1 LAYVARRAGTATI
14 ELLDGDL
21 VAIAQCIA
29 IDADAFPYASAHFG
43 LMGRA
48 RSRSG
53 RVWIA
58 RDAADERQRVVGF
71 LAARLRGRRG
81 QAHPH
86 LMHIEGLAV
95 DQPARQQGIGR
106 ALVREAVADAR
117 ARRLHAVVLHVSV
130 TNEAAIALYE
140 SEGFGISRKL
150 PGFYPAGAFDGV
162 TEALEMAKVLR

>member
-1 LAYVARRAGTATI
+1 MARRAGTATI

-43 LMGRA
+43 T
-48 RSRSG
+48 RSRSS

-58 RDAADERQRVVGF
+58 REATDQRQRVIGF
-71 LAARLRGRRG
+71 LAARLRGARATG
-81 QAHPH
+81 EPH
-86 LMHIEGLAV
+86 LMHVEGLAV
-95 DQPARQQGIGR
+95 EPPARRQGIGR

-140 SEGFGISRKL
+140 AEGFGVSRKL

-162 TEALEMAKVLR
+162 SEALEMAKVLRH

>member
-43 LMGRA
+43 S

-58 RDAADERQRVVGF
+58 RDPSDERQRVVGF
-71 LAARLRGRRG
+71 LATRLRGRRG
-81 QAHPH
+81 QARPH

-117 ARRLHAVVLHVSV
+117 TRRLHAVVLHVSV
-130 TNEAAIALYE
+130 TNEAAIVLYE

-150 PGFYPAGAFDGV
+150 PSFYPAGAFDGV
-162 TEALEMAKVLR
+162 TEALEMAKLLR

>member
-1 LAYVARRAGTATI
+1 MARRAGTATI
-14 ELLDGDL
+14 ELLDGDI

-43 LMGRA
+43 LVGRT
-48 RSRSG
+48 RSRSS
-53 RVWIA
+53 RVWVA
-58 RDAADERQRVVGF
+58 RDAAEERPRVVGF
-71 LAARLRGRRG
+71 IATRLRGKG
-81 QAHPH
+81 GHAH

-95 DQPARQQGIGR
+95 DRAARRQGIGR
-106 ALVREAVADAR
+106 TLVSEAVADAR

-130 TNEAAIALYE
+130 TNEAAIALYQ

-162 TEALEMAKVLR
+162 TEALEMAKLVR

>member
-1 LAYVARRAGTATI
+1 MARRAGTATI

-43 LMGRA
+43 A

-81 QAHPH
+81 QAH

-95 DQPARQQGIGR
+95 DQPVRQQGIGR

-117 ARRLHAVVLHVSV
+117 GRRLHAVVLHVSV
-130 TNEAAIALYE
+130 TNDAAIALYE

-162 TEALEMAKVLR
+162 TEALEMAKLLR

>member
-1 LAYVARRAGTATI
+1 VARRGGSTGTI
-14 ELLDGDL
+14 ELLEGDL

-43 LMGRA
+43 LMGRG

-58 RDAADERQRVVGF
+58 RDTADERQRVVGF
-71 LAARLRGRRG
+71 LAARLRGKRAG
-81 QAHPH
+81 LAH

-95 DQPARQQGIGR
+95 DQPLRQQGIGR

-130 TNEAAIALYE
+130 TNDAAIALYE

-162 TEALEMAKVLR
+162 TEALEMAKLIR

>member
-1 LAYVARRAGTATI
+1 MARRAGTATI
-14 ELLDGDL
+14 ELLEGDL

-43 LMGRA
+43 V
-48 RSRSG
+48 RSRSS

-58 RDAADERQRVVGF
+58 RDAGDERQRVVGF

-81 QAHPH
+81 TGEAH

-106 ALVREAVADAR
+106 RLVREAVADAR

-140 SEGFGISRKL
+140 AEGFGISRKL

-162 TEALEMAKVLR
+162 TEALEMAKLLRR

>member
-1 LAYVARRAGTATI
+1 MARRTGTATI

-43 LMGRA
+43 T
-48 RSRSG
+48 RSRSS
-53 RVWIA
+53 RVWVA
-58 RDAADERQRVVGF
+58 RDAADDFAPRRGGRQRVVGF
-71 LAARLRGRRG
+71 AAARLRGKRG
-81 QAHPH
+81 QAH

-95 DQPARQQGIGR
+95 DPAARRQGIGR

-117 ARRLHAVVLHVSV
+117 ARRLHAVALHVSV
-130 TNEAAIALYE
+130 TNDAAIALYE

-162 TEALEMAKVLR
+162 TEALEMAKILR

>member
-43 LMGRA
+43 A

-58 RDAADERQRVVGF
+58 RDVADERQRVVGF

-81 QAHPH
+81 QAHAH

-117 ARRLHAVVLHVSV
+117 SRRLHAVVLHVSV
-130 TNEAAIALYE
+130 TNDAAIALYE

-162 TEALEMAKVLR
+162 TEAIEMAKLLR

>member
-1 LAYVARRAGTATI
+1 MARRAGTATI

-43 LMGRA
+43 LVGRT
-48 RSRSG
+48 RSRSS

-58 RDAADERQRVVGF
+58 RDASDERQRVVGF
-71 LAARLRGRRG
+71 LASRVRGARGTG
-81 QAHPH
+81 HAH

-95 DQPARQQGIGR
+95 DRPARQQGIGR
-106 ALVREAVADAR
+106 TLVREAVADAR

-130 TNEAAIALYE
+130 TNGAAIALYE

-162 TEALEMAKVLR
+162 SEALEMAKLLR

>member
-1 LAYVARRAGTATI
+1 VARRSGTATI

-29 IDADAFPYASAHFG
+29 IDADAFPYASAHFS

-48 RSRSG
+48 RSRSS

-58 RDAADERQRVVGF
+58 RDATDERQRVVGF
-71 LAARLRGRRG
+71 LAARLRGNGAG
-81 QAHPH
+81 QAH

-95 DQPARQQGIGR
+95 DQPVRQQGIGR

-117 ARRLHAVVLHVSV
+117 GRRLHAVVLHVSV
-130 TNEAAIALYE
+130 TNDAAIALYE

-150 PGFYPAGAFDGV
+150 PSFYPAGAFDGV
-162 TEALEMAKVLR
+162 TEALEMAKLVR

>member
-1 LAYVARRAGTATI
+1 MARRTGTATI
-14 ELLDGDL
+14 EVLDGDL

-29 IDADAFPYASAHFG
+29 IDADAFPYARAHFG
-43 LMGRA
+43 G
-48 RSRSG
+48 RSRSS

-58 RDAADERQRVVGF
+58 RDLTDERQRVVAF
-71 LAARLRGRRG
+71 LASRLRGTRG
-81 QAHPH
+81 PAH

-95 DQPARQQGIGR
+95 DQPVRQQGIGR

-117 ARRLHAVVLHVSV
+117 ERRLHAVVLYVSV
-130 TNEAAIALYE
+130 TNDAAIALYE

-162 TEALEMAKVLR
+162 SEALEMAKLLR

>member
-1 LAYVARRAGTATI
+1 VGRTAGTATI
-14 ELLDGDL
+14 ELLDGDI
-21 VAIAQCIA
+21 VAVAQCIA

-43 LMGRA
+43 L
-48 RSRSG
+48 RSRSS

-58 RDAADERQRVVGF
+58 RDAAEDRQPVVGF
-71 LAARLRGRRG
+71 LAARNRGRRG
-81 QAHPH
+81 SGEAH

-95 DQPARQQGIGR
+95 DRAARRQGIGR

-130 TNEAAIALYE
+130 TNGAAIALYE
-140 SEGFGISRKL
+140 TEGFGISRKL

-162 TEALEMAKVLR
+162 SEALEMAKMLRR

>member
-14 ELLDGDL
+14 ELLEGDL

-43 LMGRA
+43 A

-71 LAARLRGRRG
+71 LAARQRGKPGG
-81 QAHPH
+81 QAH

-95 DQPARQQGIGR
+95 DRPARLLGIGR
-106 ALVREAVADAR
+106 ALVREAVTDAR
-117 ARRLHAVVLHVSV
+117 ERRLHAVVLHVSV
-130 TNEAAIALYE
+130 TNEVAIALYE

-162 TEALEMAKVLR
+162 SEALEMAKLLR

>member
-1 LAYVARRAGTATI
+1 MARRAGTATI
-14 ELLDGDL
+14 ELLEADL

-43 LMGRA
+43 V
-48 RSRSG
+48 RSRSS

-58 RDAADERQRVVGF
+58 RDASDERQRQRVVGF

-81 QAHPH
+81 QAQAH

-95 DQPARQQGIGR
+95 DRAARHQGIGR

-140 SEGFGISRKL
+140 AEGFGVSRKL

-162 TEALEMAKVLR
+162 TEALEMAKLLR